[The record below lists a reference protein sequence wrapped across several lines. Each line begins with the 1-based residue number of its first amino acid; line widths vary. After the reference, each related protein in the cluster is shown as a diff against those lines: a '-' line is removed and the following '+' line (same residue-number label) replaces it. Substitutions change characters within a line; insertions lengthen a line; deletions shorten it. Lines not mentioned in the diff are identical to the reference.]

1 MAMIVSKPPITLRST
16 CTREP
21 QHSHTITVCKQT
33 TLDALRQYL
42 FHMPIFGNL
51 PKDWE
56 LTPGSALE
64 VPMPH
69 ERMSVM
75 LWTLAVLSA
84 IMGLLLILTAQ
95 AVPS

>member
-1 MAMIVSKPPITLRST
+1 MAMSVSKPPITLRST
-16 CTREP
+16 CTTGP
-21 QHSHTITVCKQT
+21 HTQLLFVSKRLWMLYVNTFFTC
-33 TLDALRQYL
+33 RYL
-42 FHMPIFGNL
+42 ETYRKMGVSFPVGPEI
-51 PKDWE
+51 
-56 LTPGSALE
+56 E
-64 VPMPH
+64 VPMPY

>member
-1 MAMIVSKPPITLRST
+1 MGVNFPVGLI
-16 CTREP
+16 
-21 QHSHTITVCKQT
+21 
-33 TLDALRQYL
+33 
-42 FHMPIFGNL
+42 
-51 PKDWE
+51 
-56 LTPGSALE
+56 E

>member
-1 MAMIVSKPPITLRST
+1 MAINKIRPPITLRSDCISAPT
-16 CTREP
+16 LTLLNAAYKP
-21 QHSHTITVCKQT
+21 T
-33 TLDALRQYL
+33 TLAVLRQYRL
-42 FHMPIFGNL
+42 SHVEISKHNENG
-51 PKDWE
+51 E
-56 LTPGSALE
+56 LALGWALE
-64 VPMPH
+64 VAMPH